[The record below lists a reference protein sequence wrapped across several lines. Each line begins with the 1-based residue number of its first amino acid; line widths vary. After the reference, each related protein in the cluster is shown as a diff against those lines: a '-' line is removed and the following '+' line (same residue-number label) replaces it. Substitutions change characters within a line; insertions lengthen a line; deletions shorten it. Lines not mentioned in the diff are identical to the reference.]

1 MPAGTSADAGNYSTL
16 STLLLG
22 ISSRTRHEKLA
33 WELLKTI
40 SCTQE
45 MQTEVYTTLR
55 GVSALRSVTESQEVT
70 EILRQD
76 SPGTVSL
83 GLEVLPRIME
93 NAVAQPQFTKYRVV
107 METADRLITEV
118 MSADRNLLLQLMQV
132 QQELDHLLTE

>member
-1 MPAGTSADAGNYSTL
+1 
-16 STLLLG
+16 
-22 ISSRTRHEKLA
+22 
-33 WELLKTI
+33 
-40 SCTQE
+40 